1 MKKNIIL
8 VLLICLMLL
17 GITGC
22 SNNSNNKSKDTKQ
35 ETKETKKD
43 DSENKGTT
51 MIDDELITII
61 FYEKTM
67 KGKYPSVHFNVKN
80 NSQKGISIEPL
91 GIINDI
97 EMTGRFVISNS
108 KGQWESPSIAFN
120 PGESYDTYF
129 GYMDN
134 YSQQQLELEKFVNM
148 DLTFYV
154 SEKDDEGGWK
164 HIKDYKVHID

>member
-8 VLLICLMLL
+8 VLLICIMLL

-22 SNNSNNKSKDTKQ
+22 SNNSNNKSKDIIQ

-61 FYEKTM
+61 FFEKTM

-97 EMTGRFVISNS
+97 ASGSPRRRIIRCCSSFGRVLC
-108 KGQWESPSIAFN
+108 AA
-120 PGESYDTYF
+120 T
-129 GYMDN
+129 
-134 YSQQQLELEKFVNM
+134 
-148 DLTFYV
+148 
-154 SEKDDEGGWK
+154 
-164 HIKDYKVHID
+164 